1 MPSGP
6 AASDVGSG
14 VSGPLV
20 ERLLATHPASRERFL
35 CGFLQDELKVLSGR
49 DEAPDPLAPIIDD
62 EMDSLLIVEFRDRLQ
77 SHIGARLELPA
88 TIVFDHPKISDLAA
102 HLLASLDLASTTKS
116 ASRIETPQTDS
127 NRDPQQHL
135 DTMSEQQAMEAL
147 LREVN
152 D

>member
-1 MPSGP
+1 MI
-6 AASDVGSG
+6 
-14 VSGPLV
+14 

-35 CGFLQDELKVLSGR
+35 CGFLQDELKVLVGR
-49 DEAPDPLAPIIDD
+49 DEAQDPLAPIIDD
-62 EMDSLLIVEFRDRLQ
+62 QIDSLLIVEFRDRLQ

-102 HLLASLDLASTTKS
+102 HLLASLELDGA
-116 ASRIETPQTDS
+116 TDS
-127 NRDPQQHL
+127 MPQVSAVDSSTNGKVEQQIEN
-135 DTMSEQQAMEAL
+135 MSEQQAMEAL